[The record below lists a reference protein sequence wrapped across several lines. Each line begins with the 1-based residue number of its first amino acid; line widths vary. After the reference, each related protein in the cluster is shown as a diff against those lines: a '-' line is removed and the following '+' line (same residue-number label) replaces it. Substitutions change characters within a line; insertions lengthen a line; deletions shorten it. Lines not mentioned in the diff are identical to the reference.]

1 MKKRIL
7 LVEDDRFLVKIY
19 SNKLSQSG
27 FDVDIAITVDEAVR
41 KFTHARPNMIFLDL
55 ILPGRDGFDFLEDL
69 KKLQKG
75 KKKTP
80 VVILS
85 NLGQDIDKKRTQDLG
100 VIDYFIKAN
109 VSLHDI
115 VNKAKELTA

>member
-7 LVEDDRFLVKIY
+7 LVEDDQYLLKIY
-19 SNKLSQSG
+19 SNKLTQNG

-41 KFTHARPNMIFLDL
+41 KFTHARPHLIFLDL
-55 ILPGRDGFDFLEDL
+55 ILPGRNGFDFLEDL
-69 KKLQKG
+69 KKMQKG
-75 KKKTP
+75 KKRTP

-100 VIDYFIKAN
+100 VADYFIKAN

-115 VNKAKELTA
+115 VNKAKELTS